1 MLVLGLDPG
10 TAITGYGLVREVAGE
25 LSVVEYGAIT
35 TPAQLPEAERLL
47 QIHRQL
53 SALISQ
59 NKPAAMAV
67 EKLFFSRN
75 VRTAMAV
82 GQARGVAL
90 LTAAQAGL
98 PVYEYTPSEVKQ
110 AIAGYGGAS
119 KEQVQQ
125 MVQLL
130 LGLKEAPQPD
140 DAADAIAVAVC
151 HLHSTRLVGLLKH
164 VGQA

>member
-53 SALISQ
+53 SALIAQ
-59 NKPAAMAV
+59 NKPAAIVV

-82 GQARGVAL
+82 GQARGVVL
-90 LTAAQAGL
+90 LTAAQARL

-130 LGLKEAPQPD
+130 LGLKEVPQPD
-140 DAADAIAVAVC
+140 DAADAIAIAVC
-151 HLHSTRLVGLLKH
+151 HLHSTRLVDLLKH

>member
-1 MLVLGLDPG
+1 MLILGLDPG
-10 TAITGYGLVREVAGE
+10 TAITGYGLVCEIEGE
-25 LSVVEYGAIT
+25 LTVAQYGVIT
-35 TPAQLPEAERLL
+35 TPAHLAPAERLQ
-47 QIHRQL
+47 QIYQEL
-53 SALISQ
+53 SAIIARYA
-59 NKPAAMAV
+59 PAAVAV

-90 LTAAQAGL
+90 LAAANADL
-98 PVYEYTPSEVKQ
+98 PVYEYTPLEVKQ

-119 KEQVQQ
+119 KAQVQQ

-130 LGLKEAPQPD
+130 LRLEEVPQPD

-151 HLHSTRLVGLLKH
+151 HLHSFRLADLLA
-164 VGQA
+164 GQE